1 MARHFTLGNGSF
13 LVCLDKFA
21 QIRDL
26 YYPYVGQE
34 NHLNGRPHRFGVWAD
49 SQFCWFE
56 SDAWE
61 KKLSY
66 KKDSLVTNIEAINKK
81 LELEITLN
89 DTVHHE
95 KDIYLRKIKVKNLS
109 DKE

>member
-13 LVCLDKFA
+13 LLCLDKCA

-34 NHLNGRPHRFGVWAD
+34 NHLNGNAHRFGVWAD
-49 SQFCWFE
+49 SKFCWFE

-61 KKLSY
+61 KKISY
-66 KKDSLVTNIEAINKK
+66 KKETLVTNVEGVNKK

-89 DTVHHE
+89 DTIHHE
-95 KDIYLRKIKVKNLS
+95 KRYLSKK
-109 DKE
+109 DKS